1 MTSNE
6 SKDQLPGSKQVSRAF
21 RAANFDEV
29 PPAAIDRAILIAARR
44 ESRRPLPAYL
54 PPFALAAT
62 IVLSVSL
69 VFRFGVLNE
78 NTEIFSEPARAPA
91 TSIGLDGNP
100 PQEEA
105 AAPEDSATLPDDDV
119 TTGEL
124 QLFMVPQDETA
135 GADNAFEVAPPVP
148 RPDIELR
155 ARQAQPEIV
164 EELLQ
169 NQQAAEPAVLQS
181 VTASA
186 RTVTFAKID
195 CTATDREEAASW
207 LECITTILTSGS
219 EDAAREELS
228 AFVEIHPGYAL
239 PADLEAALGL

>member
-6 SKDQLPGSKQVSRAF
+6 SKDQLPGSKQVSQAF

-135 GADNAFEVAPPVP
+135 GADNAFEVAPP
-148 RPDIELR
+148 
-155 ARQAQPEIV
+155 
-164 EELLQ
+164 
-169 NQQAAEPAVLQS
+169 AVLES

-207 LECITTILTSGS
+207 LECVTTILASGS
-219 EDAAREELS
+219 EDSAREELS
-228 AFVEIHPGYAL
+228 AFVEIHLGYAL